1 MEERILIKGK
11 ATDLSLKFKQFAK
24 YSSIVFAISIVLMI
38 ISSSAVGSAEAIFI
52 AFYFIGL
59 GGLVI
64 SAPIAI
70 ITFLL
75 YTWMS
80 ECEIIV
86 TDKRVYGKAAFKN
99 RVDIPVD
106 SISAVGTSFLNGISI
121 GSSSGRIMFFLIANN
136 IEIHS
141 CISNMIIERQKSANT
156 AIISNSDSADELK
169 KFKELLD
176 SGVITQAEFDAKK
189 KQILG
194 L

>member
-1 MEERILIKGK
+1 MNENILIKGE

-24 YSSIVFAISIVLMI
+24 YSSIISVISIILMI
-38 ISSSAVGSAEAIFI
+38 ISTAAIGIAEALFI
-52 AFYFIGL
+52 AVYFIGL

-70 ITFLL
+70 ITFFL
-75 YTWMS
+75 YAWLS
-80 ECEIIV
+80 ECEITV

-141 CISNMIIERQKSANT
+141 CISNMIIERQKSVNN
-156 AIISNSDSADELK
+156 AIINNSDSADELK

-176 SGVITQAEFDAKK
+176 SGVITQEEFDAKK